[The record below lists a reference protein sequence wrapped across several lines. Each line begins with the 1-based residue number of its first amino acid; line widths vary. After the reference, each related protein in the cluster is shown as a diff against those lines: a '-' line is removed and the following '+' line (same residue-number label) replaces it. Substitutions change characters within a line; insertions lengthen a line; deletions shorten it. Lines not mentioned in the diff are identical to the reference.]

1 MFPRRQQAVKIDLTV
16 GPFFSALRQAAIVA
30 SDDSRGID
38 FDFGKGTLLLA
49 ARNANLGESKIEMPI
64 PYDGET
70 IGVTLDHKFV
80 ADFLKV
86 LKPEQQFQLEIENA
100 DAAALFTTDDG
111 YAYVLMP
118 LALTIGEGFS
128 LAPVLRGEGWREGSI
143 TNRPGRSP

>member
-1 MFPRRQQAVKIDLTV
+1 
-16 GPFFSALRQAAIVA
+16 VA

-38 FDFGKGTLLLA
+38 FDFGKGTLLLT
-49 ARNANLGESKIEMPI
+49 ARNANLGESRIEMPI
-64 PYDGET
+64 PYDGDT

-86 LKPEQQFQLEIENA
+86 LKPEQSFQLEIENA

-118 LALTIGEGFS
+118 LA
-128 LAPVLRGEGWREGSI
+128 RDR
-143 TNRPGRSP
+143 